1 MEVIKRAVSLH
12 RPDKTDALDVLSKVG
27 GFDLA
32 GMAGVFLGGAALH
45 MPVIIDGF
53 ISGVAALVAAALCP
67 SAREYMLAS
76 HKSKEPAAHLV
87 LEALGK
93 DPFLTCDMSLG
104 EGTGAVTLFPFW
116 IWPARSMTDWA
127 ALKKKRWKPTFR
139 WTDEGEVMLHLITGG
154 SGSGKSAFAEQ
165 CILNLGEAP
174 RIYIAT
180 MYPFDEESR
189 RRIARHREMR
199 REKRF
204 TTIECFTGL
213 SGVQITVWSQCASGM
228 SLESDS

>member
-1 MEVIKRAVSLH
+1 MEVIKRAIALH

-67 SAREYMLAS
+67 PAREYMLAS

-104 EGTGAVTLFPFW
+104 EGTGAVTLFPLLDMACA
-116 IWPARSMTDWA
+116 IYDR
-127 ALKKKRWKPTFR
+127 L
-139 WTDEGEVMLHLITGG
+139 G
-154 SGSGKSAFAEQ
+154 SFEEEKM
-165 CILNLGEAP
+165 EAYVP
-174 RIYIAT
+174 L
-180 MYPFDEESR
+180 D
-189 RRIARHREMR
+189 
-199 REKRF
+199 
-204 TTIECFTGL
+204 
-213 SGVQITVWSQCASGM
+213 
-228 SLESDS
+228 